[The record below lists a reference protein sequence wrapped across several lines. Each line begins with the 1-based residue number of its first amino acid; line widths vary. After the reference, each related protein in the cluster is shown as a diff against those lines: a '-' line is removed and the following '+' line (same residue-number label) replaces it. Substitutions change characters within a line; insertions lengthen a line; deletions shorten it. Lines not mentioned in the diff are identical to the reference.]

1 MSKRKFDLEYSGSEV
16 IMANQEEP
24 VFSKDQL
31 VKSKTYRDDQ
41 DILKVVLK
49 DDKQYTHSEVKKLI
63 KEFKERVI

>member
-1 MSKRKFDLEYSGSEV
+1 MSKRKFGIEHSETE
-16 IMANQEEP
+16 IIANREEP

>member
-1 MSKRKFDLEYSGSEV
+1 
-16 IMANQEEP
+16 MANQEEP